1 MSEALVAHLL
11 ETLRHHKEY
20 VAGLERDR
28 DALLASLMSMA
39 PGALESLTSE
49 ERRQVKMLNLR
60 VLACLDGSLKL
71 SGAFG
76 ESSGICNNETV
87 SAQCSGL
94 GA

>member
-1 MSEALVAHLL
+1 
-11 ETLRHHKEY
+11 
-20 VAGLERDR
+20 
-28 DALLASLMSMA
+28 LLAYLMSMA

-60 VLACLDGSLKL
+60 VLAYLDGSLKL